1 MSLRIRLMALSSA
14 WLVFILV
21 LFSTLLYSF
30 IASTTVKSE
39 KELLFGKAQSILENK
54 KVHNPRSWSD
64 TDLLDEFLVSDE
76 MIRIIGM
83 DGLVK
88 LELQSNEILVVEP
101 PHITTR
107 ESYSIKRI
115 DQTRYLYVQ
124 VPIMAGSDQIGV
136 LEIARKLTKWSLY
149 INVLTTALVLMSIGA
164 VVISALGSLFYS
176 NFLFQPLRQLNST
189 MQLIQQSGTF
199 RKLDDAF
206 TARGDELGKLGVTF
220 NEMISRLEEMV
231 RKQKRFVADASHELR
246 TPLTI
251 IESYAGMLKR
261 WGSEDPELRKE
272 AIEAIME
279 ESNRLKGLVGS
290 LMQLAESE
298 QEDWLKTDPV
308 ELMAIIRSAASQ
320 MQVAFNR
327 TIRVESRHD
336 AVPITGDTEKL
347 KQLLIILL
355 DNAIK
360 YSSKPIRIRV
370 GVQDDLVRVK
380 VIDQGIGMEESTLPF
395 LFDRFFRTDLA
406 RTRQTGGFGLGLSIA
421 KSIVERH
428 GGAIRIESREG
439 RGTTVIV
446 TLPRSSDSPL
456 DEKG

>member
-1 MSLRIRLMALSSA
+1 
-14 WLVFILV
+14 
-21 LFSTLLYSF
+21 
-30 IASTTVKSE
+30 
-39 KELLFGKAQSILENK
+39 
-54 KVHNPRSWSD
+54 
-64 TDLLDEFLVSDE
+64 
-76 MIRIIGM
+76 
-83 DGLVK
+83 
-88 LELQSNEILVVEP
+88 
-101 PHITTR
+101 
-107 ESYSIKRI
+107 
-115 DQTRYLYVQ
+115 
-124 VPIMAGSDQIGV
+124 
-136 LEIARKLTKWSLY
+136 
-149 INVLTTALVLMSIGA
+149 
-164 VVISALGSLFYS
+164 
-176 NFLFQPLRQLNST
+176 
-189 MQLIQQSGTF
+189 
-199 RKLDDAF
+199 
-206 TARGDELGKLGVTF
+206 
-220 NEMISRLEEMV
+220 
-231 RKQKRFVADASHELR
+231 
-246 TPLTI
+246 
-251 IESYAGMLKR
+251 
-261 WGSEDPELRKE
+261 
-272 AIEAIME
+272 
-279 ESNRLKGLVGS
+279 
-290 LMQLAESE
+290 
-298 QEDWLKTDPV
+298 
-308 ELMAIIRSAASQ
+308 MAIIRSAASQ
-320 MQVAFNR
+320 MEVAFNR

>member
-1 MSLRIRLMALSSA
+1 MSLRTRLMVLTSA

-30 IASTTVKSE
+30 FVGITAKSE
-39 KELLFGKAQSILENK
+39 KELLFGKAQSILENR
-54 KVHNPRSWSD
+54 KVHDERYWSD
-64 TDLLDEFLVSDE
+64 ADLLDEFLVSDE

-101 PHITTR
+101 PHVTTR
-107 ESYSIKRI
+107 DSFSIKRI
-115 DQTRYLYVQ
+115 DKTRYLYVE
-124 VPIMAGSDQIGV
+124 VPIMSGSEQIGV

-149 INVLTTALVLMSIGA
+149 INVLTTALILMSIGA
-164 VVISALGSLFYS
+164 VVVSAIGSFFYS
-176 NFLFQPLRQLNST
+176 SFLFQPLRQLNST
-189 MQLIQQSGTF
+189 MQMIQLSGTF
-199 RKLDDAF
+199 RKLDDEF
-206 TARGDELGKLGVTF
+206 MARTDELGKLGITF
-220 NEMISRLEEMV
+220 NEMISRLEELV
-231 RKQKRFVADASHELR
+231 QKQKRFVADASHELR

-251 IESYAGMLKR
+251 IESYAGMLNR

-272 AIEAIME
+272 AIDAILG
-279 ESNRLKGLVGS
+279 ESHRLKSLVGS

-298 QEDWLKTDPV
+298 QEDWLRMEQID
-308 ELMAIIRSAASQ
+308 LMAIVRSAASA
-320 MQVAFNR
+320 MEVAFSR
-327 TIRVESRHD
+327 DIRIESRSD
-336 AVPITGDTEKL
+336 SVPITGDSEKL

-360 YSSKPIRIRV
+360 YSAEPVRIRV
-370 GVQDDLVRVK
+370 VALQQAVQVMVVDE
-380 VIDQGIGMEESTLPF
+380 GIGMEDKTLPF

-428 GGAIRIESREG
+428 EGAIRIESRPG
-439 RGTTVIV
+439 KGTTVIV
-446 TLPRSSDSPL
+446 ELPR
-456 DEKG
+456 